1 MKVLMRFFAILVLAL
16 WVGGIF
22 FFGAIMAPTVFH
34 SLPTHT
40 LAGYVIFPS
49 LTKLHYLGLA
59 CGVIFLALGVL
70 RRSKSTSETFTAE
83 LVIVALML
91 VLTAY
96 AQFGL
101 GAKMNG
107 MRLGMGDIDAIPQTD
122 ARRVEFNRLHK
133 YSTALEESIFFLGLG
148 ALFLTSRRLS

>member
-1 MKVLMRFFAILVLAL
+1 MKNLMRFLAILVLAF

-22 FFGAIMAPTVFH
+22 FFGAIMAPTVFQ

-40 LAGYVIFPS
+40 LAGLVIFPS

-59 CGVIFLALGVL
+59 CGVIFIAIALWM
-70 RRSKSTSETFTAE
+70 RSKEPQTSTLTPLI
-83 LVIVALML
+83 LVAVMM
-91 VLTAY
+91 VLTCY

-107 MRLGMGDIDAIPQTD
+107 MRLGMGDIDQISQTD
-122 ARRVEFNRLHK
+122 TRRVEFNRLHK
-133 YSTALEESIFFLGLG
+133 YSTILEESIFFLGLG

>member
-1 MKVLMRFFAILVLAL
+1 MRFVLILAL
-16 WVGGIF
+16 AFWIGSIF

-40 LAGYVIFPS
+40 LSGNVIFPT

-59 CGVIFLALGVL
+59 CGVIFVG
-70 RRSKSTSETFTAE
+70 
-83 LVIVALML
+83 VALFLRTKQPQASPLTPVILVGVMML
-91 VLTAY
+91 LTCY

-107 MRLGMGDIDAIPQTD
+107 MRLGMGDIDSIPQTD
-122 ARRVEFNRLHK
+122 TRRVEFNRLHK
-133 YSTALEESIFFLGLG
+133 YSTALEESIFILGLG

>member
-1 MKVLMRFFAILVLAL
+1 MKNLLRFFAILVLAF

-22 FFGAIMAPTVFH
+22 FFGAIMAPTVFY

-40 LAGYVIFPS
+40 MAGNVIFPS
-49 LTKLHYLGLA
+49 LTKLHYVGLA
-59 CGVIFLALGVL
+59 CGIMFILFALIRRKRSTAESFTIELAL
-70 RRSKSTSETFTAE
+70 
-83 LVIVALML
+83 VALMM
-91 VLTAY
+91 VLTCY

>member
-1 MKVLMRFFAILVLAL
+1 MRFVLILMLAL
-16 WVGGIF
+16 WLGGIF

-40 LAGYVIFPS
+40 LSGYVIFPT

-59 CGVIFLALGVL
+59 CGLIFIAAGLWL
-70 RRSKSTSETFTAE
+70 RTKQPMSSPISP
-83 LVIVALML
+83 LILVALMM
-91 VLTAY
+91 VLTCY

-133 YSTALEESIFFLGLG
+133 YSTGLEESIFFLGLG

>member
-1 MKVLMRFFAILVLAL
+1 MRFFSILVLAF

-22 FFGAIMAPTVFH
+22 FFGAVMAPTVFQ

-59 CGVIFLALGVL
+59 CGLLFILFALIRRKKSSTEKFTTELAL
-70 RRSKSTSETFTAE
+70 
-83 LVIVALML
+83 VALMM
-91 VLTAY
+91 VLTCY
-96 AQFGL
+96 AQYGL
-101 GAKMNG
+101 GARMNG

-122 ARRVEFNRLHK
+122 ARRVEFNQLHK

>member
-1 MKVLMRFFAILVLAL
+1 MKNLMRFLAILVLAF

-22 FFGAIMAPTVFH
+22 FFGAIMAPTVFQ

-40 LAGYVIFPS
+40 LAGLVIFPS

-59 CGVIFLALGVL
+59 CGVIFIAIALWM
-70 RRSKSTSETFTAE
+70 RSKEPQTSTLTPLI
-83 LVIVALML
+83 LVMM
-91 VLTAY
+91 VLTCY

-107 MRLGMGDIDAIPQTD
+107 MRLGMGDIDQISETD
-122 ARRVEFNRLHK
+122 TRRVEFNRLHK
-133 YSTALEESIFFLGLG
+133 YSTILEESIFFLGLG

>member
-1 MKVLMRFFAILVLAL
+1 MKTTLRFFAILLVAL
-16 WVGGIF
+16 WIGSIF
-22 FFGAIMAPTVFH
+22 FFGAVMAPTVFR

-40 LAGYVIFPS
+40 MAGNVIFPS

-59 CGVIFLALGVL
+59 CGVLFVGLGL
-70 RRSKSTSETFTAE
+70 FRRSKSSSEAFTVE
-83 LVIVALML
+83 LSLVALMI
-91 VLTAY
+91 VLTAF

-107 MRLGMGDIDAIPQTD
+107 MRLGMGDIDSIPQTD
-122 ARRVEFNRLHK
+122 SRRVEFNRLHK
-133 YSTALEESIFFLGLG
+133 YSTALEESIFFLGVG

>member
-1 MKVLMRFFAILVLAL
+1 MKNLTRFLAILVLAL
-16 WVGGIF
+16 WIGGIF

-40 LAGYVIFPS
+40 LSGNVIFPT

-59 CGVIFLALGVL
+59 CGVIFLGVSFYL
-70 RRSKSTSETFTAE
+70 RSKQPQSLTLTPLI
-83 LVIVALML
+83 LVAVMMVA
-91 VLTAY
+91 TCY

-107 MRLGMGDIDAIPQTD
+107 MRLGMGDIDSISETD
-122 ARRVEFNRLHK
+122 TRRVEFNQLHK
-133 YSTALEESIFFLGLG
+133 YSTLLEESIFFLGLG

>member
-1 MKVLMRFFAILVLAL
+1 MLRFFAILALAL
-16 WVGGIF
+16 WLGAIF
-22 FFGAIMAPTVFH
+22 FFGAITAPTVFH
-34 SLPTHT
+34 TLATHT
-40 LAGYVIFPS
+40 LAGNVIFPT
-49 LTKLHYLGLA
+49 LTKLHYLGFA
-59 CGVIFLALGVL
+59 CGVIFLGVGL
-70 RRSKSTSETFTAE
+70 FARTKNPSNSPLTPIV
-83 LVIVALML
+83 LVALMI

-101 GAKMNG
+101 GARMNG

-133 YSTALEESIFFLGLG
+133 YSTGLEESIFFLGLG

>member
-1 MKVLMRFFAILVLAL
+1 MNNLMRFFAILVLAL
-16 WVGGIF
+16 WIGGIF

-40 LAGYVIFPS
+40 LSGYVIFPT

-59 CGVIFLALGVL
+59 CGVIFLGIGFYMRTRQPQSSSLTPL
-70 RRSKSTSETFTAE
+70 I
-83 LVIVALML
+83 LVALMM
-91 VLTAY
+91 VLTCY

-107 MRLGMGDIDAIPQTD
+107 MRLGMGDIDQIPQTD
-122 ARRVEFNRLHK
+122 TRRVEFNRLHK
-133 YSTALEESIFFLGLG
+133 YSTLLEESIFFLGLG